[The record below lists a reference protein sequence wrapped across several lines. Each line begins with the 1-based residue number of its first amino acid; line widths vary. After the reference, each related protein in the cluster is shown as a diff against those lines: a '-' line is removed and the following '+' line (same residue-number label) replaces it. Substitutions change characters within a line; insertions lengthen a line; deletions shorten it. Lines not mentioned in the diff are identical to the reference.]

1 MNLEL
6 LFDPKK
12 TSQLF
17 GHDKSF
23 NLLKSLIDTN
33 KLPKVMLL
41 SGKKGSGKSTL
52 VNHLMFY
59 IFDRKNYETKNKK
72 VLDINNFHLQF
83 RENIFQNIL
92 YISGASFD
100 KVKIDDIRKLKSQ
113 ILQKPLNDKKRYI
126 IFDDIE
132 LFNINSL
139 NALLKVIEEPSVK
152 NNFILINNQVKP
164 LIDTIKSRCSEIK
177 ISVNAKERIEII
189 RKLFEFFKQKRS
201 FKSEILDAT
210 PGSYIKFNYLFDKN
224 DIDLNNSYIENIKI
238 LVTMYKKEKK
248 QDYIDLLAFY
258 TDYYLKSLRLKKIYK
273 DDVIYKNRSYILKSI
288 NDFYL
293 YNLNQITLINNLKN
307 NILNE

>member
-17 GHDKSF
+17 GHDKTF
-23 NLLKSLIDTN
+23 DLLRDLVDIN

-41 SGKKGSGKSTL
+41 SGKKGIGKSTL
-52 VNHLMFY
+52 INHLMFY
-59 IFDRKNYETKNKK
+59 IFDRKNYEIKNKK
-72 VLDINNFHLQF
+72 VLDINSFHLQF

-100 KVKIDDIRKLKSQ
+100 KVKIEDIRKLKSQ

-139 NALLKVIEEPSVK
+139 NALLKIIEEPSIK
-152 NNFILINNQVKP
+152 NNFLLINNQAKP
-164 LIDTIKSRCSEIK
+164 LIDTIKSRSSEIK
-177 ISVNAKERIEII
+177 ISLNANEMTEITS
-189 RKLFEFFKQKRS
+189 KLFEFFKQKRY
-201 FKSEILDAT
+201 FDSEILNVT
-210 PGSYIKFNYLFDKN
+210 PGSYIKFNYLVDKN
-224 DIDLNNSYIENIKI
+224 DINLNNNYIENIKI
-238 LVTMYKKEKK
+238 FVTLYKKEKI

-258 TDYYLKSLRLKKIYK
+258 TDYYFNTLRLKKIYE

-293 YNLNQITLINNLKN
+293 YNLNQNTLINNLKN
-307 NILNE
+307 NILHE